1 MPWFRWGSGGGGGG
15 NAFRST
21 PSPTDTALLVPEAAE
36 NVEEARGEGSAAAA
50 VAAEHLYVEIPPAP
64 PSYDGDEN
72 GAAAQS
78 HDDAAA
84 DPPSYQ
90 AATKLPTYD
99 ESERTKGECERQ

>member
-1 MPWFRWGSGGGGGG
+1 MPWFRWGSGAGGGGGG

-21 PSPTDTALLVPEAAE
+21 PSPTDTALLVPEVAE
-36 NVEEARGEGSAAAA
+36 NVEEARDEEGSTA
-50 VAAEHLYVEIPPAP
+50 AAEHLYVEIPPAP
-64 PSYDGDEN
+64 PSYDGGEN
-72 GAAAQS
+72 GAAARS
-78 HDDAAA
+78 HDDAVA